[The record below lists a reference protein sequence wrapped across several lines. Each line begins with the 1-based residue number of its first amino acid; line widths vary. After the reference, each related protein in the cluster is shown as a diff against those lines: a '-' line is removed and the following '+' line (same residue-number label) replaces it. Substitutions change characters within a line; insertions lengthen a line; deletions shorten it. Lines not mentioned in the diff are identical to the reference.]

1 MNRFVVFDGESVK
14 VLFVS
19 PFFEPAWAMGGMPKA
34 CAAWARVLAAQ
45 GVEVAVFT
53 ATTNTHGELHVVP
66 NVPIDRGA
74 FKVTYFP
81 RWRWSGNRFISTP
94 LTRACGRRTTN
105 FDAVHV
111 VGLWPPPSGVRCLA
125 ARCARVPFIM
135 NMLCEMRKNGV
146 RLDQDQFS
154 PDRLGRLFA
163 AFLEDVACEH
173 QEPERI

>member
-1 MNRFVVFDGESVK
+1 
-14 VLFVS
+14 
-19 PFFEPAWAMGGMPKA
+19 MGGMPKA

-163 AFLEDVACEH
+163 AFLEHVVCDY
-173 QEPERI
+173 RKSDRT